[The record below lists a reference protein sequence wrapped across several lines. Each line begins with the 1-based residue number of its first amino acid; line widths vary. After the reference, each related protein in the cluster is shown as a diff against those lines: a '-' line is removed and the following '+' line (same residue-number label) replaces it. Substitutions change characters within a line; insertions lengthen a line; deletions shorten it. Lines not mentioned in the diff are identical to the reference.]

1 MSKFDFFLNLFDLG
15 HKIYSLIPKVLLN
28 WLILV

>member
-1 MSKFDFFLNLFDLG
+1 LNLFDLG